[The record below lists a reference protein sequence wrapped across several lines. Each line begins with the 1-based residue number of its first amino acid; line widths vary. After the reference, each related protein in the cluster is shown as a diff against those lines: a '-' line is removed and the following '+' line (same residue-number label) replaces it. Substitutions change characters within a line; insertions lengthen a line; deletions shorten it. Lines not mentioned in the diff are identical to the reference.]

1 MGVSVGHLCYLGWWY
16 VRALAGRRKPLQSV
30 IFLLDRCNLKCR
42 HCSVYAIA
50 EPRVQTYEQIRS
62 QLQYCYDEGS
72 RYVDFEGGE
81 LYLWQDG
88 DKRIDD
94 VIDLAHEIG
103 FWSVTITTNAQLPFA
118 NSHADQVWVSLDGVG
133 EMHDA
138 IRGAGAFRRLE
149 EHIAAAGRQVS
160 VNMVINRINVDDVPH
175 VMDYVM
181 SNSHIAD
188 VSFNFHTPFSE
199 TEELF
204 LDPDR
209 RNQTIDLLLDY
220 KKRGYPIMNTVS
232 GLKAMRMVDG
242 KTRCTDR
249 YCWVTNFV
257 FSDGSRSP
265 KCMGYTHG
273 VCDRCGFSMGGEMYS
288 LFHLSPDTIRAGLK
302 LREQ

>member
-88 DKRIDD
+88 DKCIDD

-133 EMHDA
+133 EMHDRMPFVA
-138 IRGAGAFRRLE
+138 QGLFGAWKSIL
-149 EHIAAAGRQVS
+149 
-160 VNMVINRINVDDVPH
+160 P
-175 VMDYVM
+175 
-181 SNSHIAD
+181 
-188 VSFNFHTPFSE
+188 
-199 TEELF
+199 L
-204 LDPDR
+204 PD
-209 RNQTIDLLLDY
+209 
-220 KKRGYPIMNTVS
+220 
-232 GLKAMRMVDG
+232 A
-242 KTRCTDR
+242 RC
-249 YCWVTNFV
+249 
-257 FSDGSRSP
+257 RS
-265 KCMGYTHG
+265 TWLSTA
-273 VCDRCGFSMGGEMYS
+273 SMWTMC
-288 LFHLSPDTIRAGLK
+288 PM
-302 LREQ
+302 